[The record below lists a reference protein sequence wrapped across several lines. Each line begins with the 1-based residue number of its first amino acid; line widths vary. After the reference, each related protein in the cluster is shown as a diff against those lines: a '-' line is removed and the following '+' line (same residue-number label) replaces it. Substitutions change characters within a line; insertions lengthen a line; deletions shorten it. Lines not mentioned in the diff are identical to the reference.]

1 MGKQNLDKKR
11 KIKKLGLTKNGKKMK
26 LKLLRLKAKHLGL
39 DPSGTREEIE
49 ARILENSAGPGNSG
63 PENSQNCQPL
73 SDEMSDTFTT
83 EEGPSLLPK
92 MMMKMELNESSWL
105 PKMMTK
111 MELNEKTDEK
121 SRVSAFERLNKR
133 KRKTPQKFFMPTIET
148 LKAMGVDPENHEEF
162 NIEKMETRAEV
173 YNDMP
178 TLRKRV
184 KRFDEEVAP
193 PFVNISIAKL
203 KNLRLKR
210 FEKKEEGDMEN

>member
-63 PENSQNCQPL
+63 PENSQNCRPL

-83 EEGPSLLPK
+83 EEGPSL
-92 MMMKMELNESSWL
+92 L

-121 SRVSAFERLNKR
+121 SRVSAFERLKKR

-148 LKAMGVDPENHEEF
+148 LKAMGVVPENHEEF